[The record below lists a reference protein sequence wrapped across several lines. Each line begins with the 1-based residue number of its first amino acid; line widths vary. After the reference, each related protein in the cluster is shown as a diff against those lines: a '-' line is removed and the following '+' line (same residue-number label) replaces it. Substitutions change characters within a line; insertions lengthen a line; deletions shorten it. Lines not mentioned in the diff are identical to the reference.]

1 MTGSSQPRRGRGR
14 PRREYRI
21 RVRAERRE
29 VPDYDKL
36 ARALLEHAA
45 MEQAKKTPPIS
56 DPTIDDEPSV
66 IDEHTPT
73 SMSVTEKTDAET
85 TDTNGG
91 DR

>member
-36 ARALLEHAA
+36 ARAILEHAA
-45 MEQAKKTPPIS
+45 MEQAKKTPDS
-56 DPTIDDEPSV
+56 DPTVDGAPAVVDEDICPSV
-66 IDEHTPT
+66 SD
-73 SMSVTEKTDAET
+73 TEKSDTETD
-85 TDTNGG
+85 GG
-91 DR
+91 RP

>member
-1 MTGSSQPRRGRGR
+1 MSAARRGRGR

-45 MEQAKKTPPIS
+45 MEQAKKMPPVTDRS
-56 DPTIDDEPSV
+56 VDSEPSV
-66 IDEHTPT
+66 IDEPT
-73 SMSVTEKTDAET
+73 SSSTDNPEKPETDR
-85 TDTNGG
+85 GG
-91 DR
+91 Q